1 MTAVLEA
8 GGIVRFLQHDLEGR
22 RTFARLMVENDCE
35 NEKKEDKPSRQTT
48 EHSLSSRSKEMSSSK
63 DKIE

>member
-22 RTFARLMVENDCE
+22 RTFTRLMVENDCD
-35 NEKKEDKPSRQTT
+35 NQKKGR
-48 EHSLSSRSKEMSSSK
+48 
-63 DKIE
+63 